1 MWQILKNNINL
12 IGIAVFILLAGI
24 ITYQNYKIDTANVLI
39 ENQEETIKQ
48 QKDTILMLEKEKE
61 AITSTLE
68 SNSNSKEEI
77 KKETN
82 EKKEL
87 IYEYKKNTQE
97 WNDIAV
103 PDAFKQ
109 LLNQRKYKDS
119 NSSK

>member
-109 LLNQRKYKDS
+109 LLNKRKYKDS
-119 NSSK
+119 HSSN